1 MSQILVADD
10 IALNLFA
17 IKGVFK
23 HLNVK
28 IDTCHNGREVID
40 KVLEKKK
47 KQNQSYSVILMDI
60 EMPILDG
67 RSVKEESILFF

>member
-1 MSQILVADD
+1 VSQILVADD